1 MSFIAKAK
9 RNIPPVKQVKLKL
22 VHIDFWSAVK
32 AGLLV
37 TIATGIAT
45 IVGFFLVWLLV
56 SQTGLFGSLSTLV
69 NEVIGN
75 GGPQYGG
82 GTPGNNVDMAQTLS
96 LPRVMSFA
104 FTVALFNIVLGTAL
118 VGISALIFNVIGR
131 LTGGISIGFTNN

>member
-1 MSFIAKAK
+1 MSLFARAK

-32 AGLLV
+32 TGLLV
-37 TIATGIAT
+37 TTATGIAT
-45 IVGFFLVWLLV
+45 IVAFFLIWLLV

-69 NEVIGN
+69 NSVIG
-75 GGPQYGG
+75 GG
-82 GTPGNNVDMAQTLS
+82 GASTSGVDVAQTLS

-104 FTVALFNIVLGTAL
+104 FTVSLFNLVLGTAL

>member
-1 MSFIAKAK
+1 MSFLTKAK

-37 TIATGIAT
+37 TLATGIAT

-69 NEVIGN
+69 NSVV
-75 GGPQYGG
+75 GGSTSGDG
-82 GTPGNNVDMAQTLS
+82 VDVAQTLS

-104 FTVALFNIVLGTAL
+104 FTVALFNVVLGTAL

>member
-1 MSFIAKAK
+1 MSFLAKAK

-37 TIATGIAT
+37 TVATGIAT

-69 NEVIGN
+69 NSVV
-75 GGPQYGG
+75 GGASSAEG
-82 GTPGNNVDMAQTLS
+82 VDVAQTLS
-96 LPRVMSFA
+96 LPSVMSFA
-104 FTVALFNIVLGTAL
+104 FTVTLFNIVLGTAL

>member
-1 MSFIAKAK
+1 MSIFARARK
-9 RNIPPVKQVKLKL
+9 NIPPVKQVKLKL

-37 TIATGIAT
+37 TVATGIAT

-69 NEVIGN
+69 NSVV
-75 GGPQYGG
+75 GGASTAEG
-82 GTPGNNVDMAQTLS
+82 VDVAQTLS

-104 FTVALFNIVLGTAL
+104 FTVSLFNMVLGTAL

>member
-1 MSFIAKAK
+1 MSFLAKAK

-37 TIATGIAT
+37 TVATGIAT

-69 NEVIGN
+69 NSVV
-75 GGPQYGG
+75 GGASSAEG
-82 GTPGNNVDMAQTLS
+82 VDVAQTLS

-104 FTVALFNIVLGTAL
+104 FTVTLFNIVLGTAL

>member
-1 MSFIAKAK
+1 MSLFARAK

-32 AGLLV
+32 TGLLV
-37 TIATGIAT
+37 TTATGIAT
-45 IVGFFLVWLLV
+45 IVAFFLIWLLV

-69 NEVIGN
+69 NSVIG
-75 GGPQYGG
+75 GG
-82 GTPGNNVDMAQTLS
+82 GASQQGVDVAQTLS

-104 FTVALFNIVLGTAL
+104 FTISLFNLVLGTAL

>member
-1 MSFIAKAK
+1 MSFIARAK

-37 TIATGIAT
+37 TVATAIAT

-69 NEVIGN
+69 NSVV
-75 GGPQYGG
+75 GGSTSGDG
-82 GTPGNNVDMAQTLS
+82 VDVAQTLS

-104 FTVALFNIVLGTAL
+104 FTVGLFNIVLGTAL

-131 LTGGISIGFTNN
+131 LTGGISVGFTNN

>member
-1 MSFIAKAK
+1 MSFLAKAK

-22 VHIDFWSAVK
+22 VHIDFWSAIK

-37 TIATGIAT
+37 TVATGIAT
-45 IVGFFLVWLLV
+45 IVGFFLIWLLV

-69 NEVIGN
+69 NSVV
-75 GGPQYGG
+75 GGASSAEG
-82 GTPGNNVDMAQTLS
+82 VDVAQTLS

-104 FTVALFNIVLGTAL
+104 FTVALFNMVLGTAL

>member
-1 MSFIAKAK
+1 MSLFSRAK

-22 VHIDFWSAVK
+22 VHIDFWSAIK
-32 AGLLV
+32 TGLLV
-37 TIATGIAT
+37 TTATGIAT
-45 IVGFFLVWLLV
+45 IVAFFLIWLLV

-69 NEVIGN
+69 NSVIG
-75 GGPQYGG
+75 GG
-82 GTPGNNVDMAQTLS
+82 GASTSGVDVAQTLS

-104 FTVALFNIVLGTAL
+104 FTVSLFNLVLGTAL

>member
-1 MSFIAKAK
+1 MSFLAKAK

-37 TIATGIAT
+37 TVATGIAT

-69 NEVIGN
+69 NSVV
-75 GGPQYGG
+75 GG
-82 GTPGNNVDMAQTLS
+82 GSGGAEGVDVAQTLS

>member
-1 MSFIAKAK
+1 MSLFARAK

-32 AGLLV
+32 TGLLV
-37 TIATGIAT
+37 TTATGIAT
-45 IVGFFLVWLLV
+45 IVAFFLIWLLV

-69 NEVIGN
+69 NSVIG
-75 GGPQYGG
+75 GGAGAPQQG
-82 GTPGNNVDMAQTLS
+82 VDVAQTLS

-104 FTVALFNIVLGTAL
+104 FTVSLFNLVLGTAL

>member
-1 MSFIAKAK
+1 MSFLSKAK

-22 VHIDFWSAVK
+22 VHIDFWSAIK

-37 TIATGIAT
+37 TVATGVAT
-45 IVGFFLVWLLV
+45 LVAFFLIWLLV

-69 NEVIGN
+69 NSVV
-75 GGPQYGG
+75 G
-82 GTPGNNVDMAQTLS
+82 GTSSAEGVDVAQSLS

-104 FTVALFNIVLGTAL
+104 FTLSLFNIVLGTAL
-118 VGISALIFNVIGR
+118 VGIYTAIFNVIGR

>member
-1 MSFIAKAK
+1 MSLFARAK

-32 AGLLV
+32 TGLLV
-37 TIATGIAT
+37 TTATGIAT
-45 IVGFFLVWLLV
+45 IVAFFLIWLLV

-69 NEVIGN
+69 NSVIG
-75 GGPQYGG
+75 GG
-82 GTPGNNVDMAQTLS
+82 GASQQGVDVAQTLS

-104 FTVALFNIVLGTAL
+104 FTVSLFNLVLGTAL
-118 VGISALIFNVIGR
+118 VGISALIFNVLGR

>member
-1 MSFIAKAK
+1 MSLFARAK

-32 AGLLV
+32 TGLLV
-37 TIATGIAT
+37 TTATGIAT
-45 IVGFFLVWLLV
+45 IVAFFLIWLLV

-69 NEVIGN
+69 NSVIG
-75 GGPQYGG
+75 GGAGSTQSG
-82 GTPGNNVDMAQTLS
+82 VDVAQTLS

-104 FTVALFNIVLGTAL
+104 FTVSLFNLVLGTAL